1 MFELTLEQPID
12 ATLRWALIEPGC
24 ILKAPVPTRDA
35 PIFEEIEDVWG
46 EAPVKITRNVWTV
59 SGTTVGLYMRSG
71 PGTNYK
77 KYGYLKNG
85 AKVNEIGRKTVSG
98 RVWVHVIVQ
107 KGGRNCWM
115 STKWLKKT
123 GTVTETVKQGTIIGQ
138 RSVVYEQS
146 REQLFRI
153 HTVERDARRGIVTA
167 KAMHIFYDLS
177 GNLVNTAYNVEKK
190 TPARDVLTAI
200 FSKLAVETDFELH
213 IGGKA
218 LDAKITGD
226 YGWKNPI
233 ECMLDPDEGVL
244 AQAGALLM
252 RDNFD
257 VFVLPDNVRDSGVT
271 IRRGKNLKGVTV
283 TRDESAIVTR
293 IIPCGKNKKG
303 NDLFLSGTNH
313 VDSPHIGDYPHPFVK
328 KIDYDVK
335 VVDKDADNETTFS
348 TDAKARVKL
357 KALAEADF
365 SENGVD
371 LPSVGM
377 EVDFVLLQNTDEY
390 RDYAALQAVFLN
402 DTVTVIDSIIGLT
415 AKLRVTAYEWDALR
429 CQYTSVRLGN
439 ISAAEQT
446 IYSYNLP
453 TGSVSGTKLATGSVP
468 GTVLRDATIEY
479 AKIAIAAIEQLTADS
494 VVALTAKIKE
504 IASQQITTDELY
516 AALAA
521 LNRVVIEN
529 ADIHWAD
536 IESLQAAVAT
546 LAKASISTADIGW
559 GQIKDLI
566 TGTAIITEGEAGKLM
581 ISRLAVT
588 EANMVSLTTGE
599 LVVKGEDGCFYA
611 VTVDAE
617 GNIRTELKQIDNGD
631 VTDFSI
637 NAGEKIIEGS
647 VTAAC
652 LNATD
657 IFADN
662 AVIRQLIAAN
672 LDVDTLFAREAFL
685 SLLRTSKIVGDKSLT
700 VFTQEIEEMRG
711 TLSRWFTFDNE
722 RGFIVQKPAYVDEHG
737 AAHAASIWR
746 TVTDEIGYHI
756 YRSDILEPVG
766 SFYRDRLKTH
776 GIQIGDM
783 LVKSTGTGGWVWTDA
798 E

>member
-1 MFELTLEQPID
+1 M
-12 ATLRWALIEPGC
+12 
-24 ILKAPVPTRDA
+24 
-35 PIFEEIEDVWG
+35 
-46 EAPVKITRNVWTV
+46 
-59 SGTTVGLYMRSG
+59 
-71 PGTNYK
+71 
-77 KYGYLKNG
+77 
-85 AKVNEIGRKTVSG
+85 
-98 RVWVHVIVQ
+98 
-107 KGGRNCWM
+107 
-115 STKWLKKT
+115 
-123 GTVTETVKQGTIIGQ
+123 
-138 RSVVYEQS
+138 
-146 REQLFRI
+146 
-153 HTVERDARRGIVTA
+153 ERDTQRGVVIAT
-167 KAMHIFYDLS
+167 AMHISYDLRATC
-177 GNLVNTAYNVEKK
+177 VNSAYDVEKK
-190 TPARDVLTAI
+190 TAARTILESV
-200 FSKLAVETDFELH
+200 FSRLATEHEFELH
-213 IGGKA
+213 IIGTDT
-218 LDAKITGD
+218 LNAKITGS
-226 YGWKNPI
+226 YGWRNPI
-233 ECMLDPDEGVL
+233 ECMIDPDDGIL
-244 AQAGALLM
+244 AQTGALLL

-257 VFVLPDNVRDSGVT
+257 LYVLPDSVRDAGVT
-271 IRRGKNLKGVTV
+271 IRRGKNLKAVTV
-283 TRDESAIVTR
+283 VQDASDIVTR
-293 IIPCGKNKKG
+293 IIPCGKDKKG
-303 NDLFLSGTNH
+303 NDLFLDGVNY
-313 VDSPHIGDYPHPFVK
+313 VDSPRIGDHPFPFVR
-328 KIDYDVK
+328 KIEYDVK
-335 VVDKDADNETTFS
+335 VSDKDVDNETIFKTA
-348 TDAKARVKL
+348 AKARDKL

-365 SENGVD
+365 ANGAD
-371 LPSVGM
+371 LPSYGM
-377 EVDFVLLQNTDEY
+377 EVDFALLQNTDEY
-390 RDYAALQAVFLN
+390 RDYAALQAVYLN
-402 DTVTVIDSIIGLT
+402 DTVTVIDSTVSLT

-439 ISAAEQT
+439 ISDAKQVV
-446 IYSYNLP
+446 YSYNLP
-453 TGSVSGTKLATGSVP
+453 TGGVSGTKLASGSVP

-494 VVALTAKIKE
+494 VVALTAKIQE
-504 IASQQITTDELY
+504 ITSQQITTDELY

-521 LNRVVIEN
+521 LNRAVIEN

-546 LAKASISTADIGW
+546 LAKASIGTADIGW
-559 GQIKDLI
+559 AQIKDLI
-566 TGTAIITEGEAGKLM
+566 TGTAIITEGVGGKLM

-637 NAGEKIIEGS
+637 DGGEKLIEGS

-662 AVIRQLIAAN
+662 AAIRQIIAAN

-700 VFTQEIEEMRG
+700 IFTQELEEMRG

-722 RGFIVQKPAYVDEHG
+722 KGFIVQKPSYVDEHG
-737 AAHAASIWR
+737 AEHAASIWR

-756 YRSDILEPVG
+756 YRNDILEPVG